1 MKEKYLTK
9 HNIQKGLVLLLYVV
23 FNGVLLWRHE
33 MWRDEINVWL
43 MGRDLSIAELFREIK
58 YQGHPCLW
66 YLLIMPFVRLGFP
79 CRIMGII
86 SLTAMTFAAGLYLH
100 KAPFN
105 FWIKSISLFSPI
117 FTYYYAEIARGY
129 CLVALLIVV
138 LACFHPKRND
148 RPFVYGILLGLLVQ
162 ADTIALPIAGM
173 LSLMWLGENT
183 AESIK
188 EKKFRWLLTAAKG
201 LWIPLLSLGLWILQ
215 FYQVSD
221 SPVFEIRRV
230 GIGQL
235 IRECT
240 DFSLWILER
249 LTGIPKGT
257 GIWIYAIT
265 GFLVL
270 AVSFQKKRFWPILVM
285 LGTLAFQC
293 LFSRLVYELNIWHFI
308 SLCFVYIWMLWI
320 LGEEK
325 EDFSIKAIKT
335 GKWSA
340 CGLQLVLLLLSVF
353 MFGRWNY
360 PNEASSLSNA
370 LWGSYSD
377 GVYAARFLQENLST
391 EEVIVTANVPYTST
405 IWGFAKEYRAYFAG
419 SGQLASYADWSKKQS
434 QDISFS
440 QLMEWVAVSFPEKES
455 FVFIDSNESYVTG
468 AQDHLSENALI
479 YRTATPSARQEDYSI
494 YRVWLKENE

>member
-86 SLTAMTFAAGLYLH
+86 SLIAMTFAAGLYLH

-183 AESIK
+183 A
-188 EKKFRWLLTAAKG
+188 
-201 LWIPLLSLGLWILQ
+201 
-215 FYQVSD
+215 
-221 SPVFEIRRV
+221 
-230 GIGQL
+230 
-235 IRECT
+235 
-240 DFSLWILER
+240 
-249 LTGIPKGT
+249 
-257 GIWIYAIT
+257 
-265 GFLVL
+265 
-270 AVSFQKKRFWPILVM
+270 
-285 LGTLAFQC
+285 
-293 LFSRLVYELNIWHFI
+293 
-308 SLCFVYIWMLWI
+308 
-320 LGEEK
+320 
-325 EDFSIKAIKT
+325 
-335 GKWSA
+335 
-340 CGLQLVLLLLSVF
+340 
-353 MFGRWNY
+353 
-360 PNEASSLSNA
+360 
-370 LWGSYSD
+370 
-377 GVYAARFLQENLST
+377 
-391 EEVIVTANVPYTST
+391 
-405 IWGFAKEYRAYFAG
+405 
-419 SGQLASYADWSKKQS
+419 
-434 QDISFS
+434 
-440 QLMEWVAVSFPEKES
+440 
-455 FVFIDSNESYVTG
+455 
-468 AQDHLSENALI
+468 
-479 YRTATPSARQEDYSI
+479 
-494 YRVWLKENE
+494 